1 MTKEFDCTKL
11 DLYKDAIDDGF
22 QYYYS
27 EDAGNYPDD
36 FYTITIDKNNENGCY
51 ELVDMLGGGA
61 INYHIS
67 EENWIRF
74 KAEVKKYFNNSF

>member
-1 MTKEFDCTKL
+1 MKEFDCNKI

-22 QYYYS
+22 QYTYS
-27 EDAGNYPDD
+27 EDAGNYPED
-36 FYTITIDKNNENGCY
+36 FYTIQIYKDFKTNRY
-51 ELVDMLGGGA
+51 ELVDMFGGGD

-74 KAEVKKYFNNSF
+74 KAEVKKYFNNNF